1 MEETIRIAIVQPS
14 SVPEKEPFERGLE
27 ILRERGISFKSFVD
41 FKEDSPSQKAF
52 LLYEVMTSGAFTH
65 LWCARGGSGAIKLL
79 PFLEEL
85 FQSTKKIPSLPQIIG
100 FSDIT
105 TLHLY
110 FYKKFRLIGLHA
122 PMIVNLPTITR
133 KSLERTFEILFKK
146 QKTFKMTGK
155 AFQRGSAKGI
165 LIGGNL
171 MTLSSLCGTPFF
183 PEEKE
188 IILFLEETKEPL
200 YRIERAL
207 LQILLSLPKGVLKGL
222 IFGDLGE
229 VKGENLL
236 ERLSEFF
243 PEGIPLAYDFP
254 IGHTSRNYPFLIG
267 VRAELKVSSKRAR
280 LCFSYS

>member
-1 MEETIRIAIVQPS
+1 MDAPLRVAIVQPS

-27 ILRERGISFKSFVD
+27 ILRERGIPFKSFVD
-41 FKEDSPSQKAF
+41 FKEDSPFHKAF
-52 LLYEVMTSGAFTH
+52 LFFEVMTSGSFTH

-79 PFLEEL
+79 PYLEEL
-85 FQSTKKIPSLPQIIG
+85 LQNTKRSLSLPQIIG

-105 TLHLY
+105 SLHLY
-110 FYKKFRLIGLHA
+110 FYKRFHLIGLHA
-122 PMIVNLPTITR
+122 PMIVNLYSITR
-133 KSLERTFEILFKK
+133 ESLERTFEMLFKK
-146 QKTFKMTGK
+146 QKTFKMTGR
-155 AFQRGSAKGI
+155 AYQEGFGEGT

-188 IILFLEETKEPL
+188 IILFLEETREPL

-207 LQILLSLPKGVLKGL
+207 LQILFSLPKGVLKGL
-222 IFGDLGE
+222 ILGDLGE
-229 VKGENLL
+229 VKGEDLL
-236 ERLSEFF
+236 GRLSEFL
-243 PEGIPLAYDFP
+243 PEGLPLAFDFP

-280 LCFSYS
+280 LCFSSS